1 MAMALLYFAA
11 VLMSEYGQGSPAVMR
26 RQQVRQSDRGSATS
40 AIVVTSAI
48 EVSFCA
54 PTALKGS
61 LCLPQVF
68 DSLVETLGARG

>member
-11 VLMSEYGQGSPAVMR
+11 VLMSEDGQGSPAVMT

-40 AIVVTSAI
+40 AIVESSPI
-48 EVSFCA
+48 ELLFCA
-54 PTALKGS
+54 APALKGS
-61 LCLPQVF
+61 LRLPQVF

>member
-11 VLMSEYGQGSPAVMR
+11 VLMSEDGQGSPAVMR

-40 AIVVTSAI
+40 AIVETSAI
-48 EVSFCA
+48 EFICA

>member
-1 MAMALLYFAA
+1 
-11 VLMSEYGQGSPAVMR
+11 
-26 RQQVRQSDRGSATS
+26 
-40 AIVVTSAI
+40 VTSAI